1 MSGNSIALLIEDN
14 PGDARLIKEL
24 LAEEPAA
31 PFQII
36 CVDRLQRGLELL
48 SSEKIDVLLLDLSLP
63 DSHGLE
69 TFAKAYAHAPKVPII
84 VLTGNDDHALALL
97 AVKAGAQD
105 FLFKGKL
112 DRELLVRSMQY
123 SIERKR
129 YQEELEHQANYDVLT
144 GLPNR
149 NLLHDRLKRAV
160 FAQREVRPIALVFI
174 DLDRFKFINDS
185 LGHTQG
191 DKLLAIIAD
200 RLDSIVREGDTV
212 ARLGGDEFV
221 LVLNDQ
227 NREDVIFRAMQP
239 VLNKVSEPMT
249 IDGHELCITC
259 SAGVSLYPQDAPDVE
274 TLLKNA
280 DVAMYRA
287 KEHGRNNFQFY
298 TPEMN
303 DLANERLAL
312 EHSLRR
318 ALERNELL
326 LHYQPKVELGTG
338 TIVGAEAL
346 LRWQHPEKGLIAPE
360 RFIPI
365 AEETGLIVQIG
376 AWVLHTA
383 CTQSRA
389 WQNAGLPRVTMSVN
403 LSARQFRQENFV
415 KLVTEILRETGLQA
429 EHLEMELTES
439 MLMHNANDAIAIL
452 GGLKSIGVRL
462 SLDDFGTGYSSLSY
476 LSRLPIDTLKID
488 RSFVQYIGDQD
499 ERGNGILAQAIISL
513 GHSLN
518 LTVIAEGV
526 ETEAQL
532 KFLKAHQ
539 CDEVQGFYFGEPT
552 VPEEFANKL
561 AKKSCWATHK

>member
-1 MSGNSIALLIEDN
+1 MSGISTALLIEDN
-14 PGDARLIKEL
+14 PGDARLLKEL
-24 LAEEPAA
+24 LAEEPTA
-31 PFQII
+31 PFRLI

-48 SSEKIDVLLLDLSLP
+48 STEKIDVLLLDLSLP

-112 DRELLVRSMQY
+112 DRELLIRSMQY

-129 YQEELEHQANYDVLT
+129 YQEQLEHQANYDVLT

-149 NLLHDRLKRAV
+149 NLLQDRLKRAV
-160 FAQREVRPIALVFI
+160 FAQRNARPIAVVFI
-174 DLDRFKFINDS
+174 DLDHFKFINDS

-191 DKLLAIIAD
+191 DKLLAIIAE
-200 RLDSIVREGDTV
+200 RLASIVREGDTV

-227 NREDVIFRAMQP
+227 NKEDVIFRAMQR

-249 IDGHELCITC
+249 IDGQELYITC
-259 SAGVSLYPQDAPDVE
+259 SAGVSLYPADAPDVE

-326 LHYQPKVELGTG
+326 LHYQPKVNLETG
-338 TIVGAEAL
+338 MIVGAEAL
-346 LRWQHPEKGLIAPE
+346 LRWQHPEWGLIAPE

-376 AWVLHTA
+376 AWVIRTA
-383 CTQSRA
+383 CNQARL
-389 WQNAGLPRVTMSVN
+389 WQDAGLPPVIMSVN
-403 LSARQFRQENFV
+403 LSARQFRQERFV
-415 KLVTEILRETGLQA
+415 KVVTQILHETGLKPEQ
-429 EHLEMELTES
+429 LEMELTES
-439 MLMHNANDAIAIL
+439 MLMHNANAAISIL
-452 GGLKSIGVRL
+452 GGLKSLGVRL

-488 RSFVQYIGDQD
+488 RSFVQHIGDQD
-499 ERGNGILAQAIISL
+499 ECDNGILAQAIISL

-526 ETEAQL
+526 ETGEQL

-539 CDEVQGFYFGEPT
+539 CDEVQGFYFCKPT
-552 VPEEFANKL
+552 VAGEFAKML
-561 AKKSCWATHK
+561 AESLVEATA

>member
-1 MSGNSIALLIEDN
+1 MSGISTALLIEDN
-14 PGDARLIKEL
+14 PGDARLLKEL

-31 PFQII
+31 PFRLI

-48 SSEKIDVLLLDLSLP
+48 STEKIDVLLLDLSLP

-112 DRELLVRSMQY
+112 DRELLIRSMQY

-129 YQEELEHQANYDVLT
+129 YQEQLEHQANYDVLT

-149 NLLHDRLKRAV
+149 NLLQDRLKRAV
-160 FAQREVRPIALVFI
+160 FAQRDARPIAVVFI
-174 DLDRFKFINDS
+174 DLDHFKFINDS

-191 DKLLAIIAD
+191 DKLLAIIAE
-200 RLDSIVREGDTV
+200 RLASIVREGDTV

-227 NREDVIFRAMQP
+227 NKEDVIFRAMQR

-249 IDGHELCITC
+249 IDGQELYITC
-259 SAGVSLYPQDAPDVE
+259 SAGVSLYPADAPDVE

-326 LHYQPKVELGTG
+326 LHYQPKVNLETG
-338 TIVGAEAL
+338 MIVGAEAL
-346 LRWQHPEKGLIAPE
+346 LRWQHPEWGLIAPE

-376 AWVLHTA
+376 AWVIRTA
-383 CTQSRA
+383 CNQARL
-389 WQNAGLPRVTMSVN
+389 WQDAGLPPVIMSVN
-403 LSARQFRQENFV
+403 LSARQFRQESFV
-415 KLVTEILRETGLQA
+415 KEVTQILHETGLKPEQ
-429 EHLEMELTES
+429 LEMELTES
-439 MLMHNANDAIAIL
+439 MLMHNANAAISIL
-452 GGLKSIGVRL
+452 GGLKSLGVRL

-488 RSFVQYIGDQD
+488 RSFVQHIGDQD
-499 ERGNGILAQAIISL
+499 ECDNGILAQAIISL

-526 ETEAQL
+526 ETGEQL

-539 CDEVQGFYFGEPT
+539 CDEVQGFYFCKPT
-552 VPEEFANKL
+552 AGGEFAKML
-561 AKKSCWATHK
+561 AESLVEATA

>member
-1 MSGNSIALLIEDN
+1 MSGISTALLIEDN
-14 PGDARLIKEL
+14 PGDARLLKEL

-31 PFQII
+31 PFRII

-48 SSEKIDVLLLDLSLP
+48 STEKIDVLLLDLSLP

-112 DRELLVRSMQY
+112 DRELLIRSMQY

-129 YQEELEHQANYDVLT
+129 YQEQLEHQANYDVLT

-149 NLLHDRLKRAV
+149 NLLQDRLKRAV
-160 FAQREVRPIALVFI
+160 FAQRDARPIAVVFI
-174 DLDRFKFINDS
+174 DLDHFKFINDS

-191 DKLLAIIAD
+191 DKLLAIIAE
-200 RLDSIVREGDTV
+200 RLASIVREGDTV

-227 NREDVIFRAMQP
+227 NKEDVIFRAMQR

-249 IDGHELCITC
+249 IDGQELYITC
-259 SAGVSLYPQDAPDVE
+259 SAGVSLYPADAPDVE

-326 LHYQPKVELGTG
+326 LHYQPKVNLETG
-338 TIVGAEAL
+338 MIVGAEAL
-346 LRWQHPEKGLIAPE
+346 LRWQHPEWGLIAPE

-376 AWVLHTA
+376 AWVIRTA
-383 CTQSRA
+383 CNQARL
-389 WQNAGLPRVTMSVN
+389 WQDAGLPPVVMSVN
-403 LSARQFRQENFV
+403 LSARQFRQESFV
-415 KLVTEILRETGLQA
+415 KVVTQILHETGLKPEQ
-429 EHLEMELTES
+429 LEMELTES
-439 MLMHNANDAIAIL
+439 MLMHNANAAISIL
-452 GGLKSIGVRL
+452 AGLKSIGVRL

-488 RSFVQYIGDQD
+488 RSFVQHIGDQD
-499 ERGNGILAQAIISL
+499 ECDNGILAQAIISL

-526 ETEAQL
+526 ETGEQL

-539 CDEVQGFYFGEPT
+539 CDEVQGFYFCKPT
-552 VPEEFANKL
+552 VAGEFAKML
-561 AKKSCWATHK
+561 AESLVEATA

>member
-1 MSGNSIALLIEDN
+1 MSGISTALLIEDN
-14 PGDARLIKEL
+14 PGDARLLKEL

-31 PFQII
+31 PFRLI

-48 SSEKIDVLLLDLSLP
+48 STEKIDVLLLDLSLP

-112 DRELLVRSMQY
+112 DRELLIRSMQY

-129 YQEELEHQANYDVLT
+129 YQEQLEHQANYDVLT

-149 NLLHDRLKRAV
+149 NLLQDRLKRAV
-160 FAQREVRPIALVFI
+160 FAQRNARPIAVVFI
-174 DLDRFKFINDS
+174 DLDHFKFINDS

-191 DKLLAIIAD
+191 DKLLAIIAE
-200 RLDSIVREGDTV
+200 RLASIVREGDTV

-227 NREDVIFRAMQP
+227 NKEDVIFRAMQR

-249 IDGHELCITC
+249 IDGQELYITC
-259 SAGVSLYPQDAPDVE
+259 SAGVSLYPADAPDVE

-326 LHYQPKVELGTG
+326 LHYQPKVNLETG
-338 TIVGAEAL
+338 MIVGAEAL
-346 LRWQHPEKGLIAPE
+346 LRWQHPEWGLIAPE

-376 AWVLHTA
+376 AWVIRTA
-383 CTQSRA
+383 CNQARL
-389 WQNAGLPRVTMSVN
+389 WQDAGLPPVVMSVN
-403 LSARQFRQENFV
+403 LSARQFRQESFV
-415 KLVTEILRETGLQA
+415 KVVTQILHETGLKPEQ
-429 EHLEMELTES
+429 LEMELTES
-439 MLMHNANDAIAIL
+439 MLMHNANAAISIL
-452 GGLKSIGVRL
+452 AGLKSIGVRL

-488 RSFVQYIGDQD
+488 RSFVQHIGDQD
-499 ERGNGILAQAIISL
+499 ECDNGILAQAIISL

-526 ETEAQL
+526 ETGDQL

-539 CDEVQGFYFGEPT
+539 CDEVQGFYFCKPT
-552 VPEEFANKL
+552 AAGEFAKML
-561 AKKSCWATHK
+561 AESLVEATA

>member
-1 MSGNSIALLIEDN
+1 MSGISTALLIEDN
-14 PGDARLIKEL
+14 PGDARLLKEL

-31 PFQII
+31 PFRLI

-48 SSEKIDVLLLDLSLP
+48 STEKIDVLLLDLSLP

-112 DRELLVRSMQY
+112 DRELLIRSMQY

-129 YQEELEHQANYDVLT
+129 YQEQLEHQANYDVLT

-149 NLLHDRLKRAV
+149 NLLQDRLKRAV
-160 FAQREVRPIALVFI
+160 FAQRNARPIAVVFI
-174 DLDRFKFINDS
+174 DLDHFKFINDS

-191 DKLLAIIAD
+191 DKLLAIIAE
-200 RLDSIVREGDTV
+200 RLASIVREGDTV

-227 NREDVIFRAMQP
+227 NKEDVIFRAMQR

-249 IDGHELCITC
+249 IDGQELYITC
-259 SAGVSLYPQDAPDVE
+259 SAGVSLYPADAPDVE

-326 LHYQPKVELGTG
+326 LHYQPKVNLETG
-338 TIVGAEAL
+338 MIVGAEAL
-346 LRWQHPEKGLIAPE
+346 LRWQHPEWGLIAPE

-376 AWVLHTA
+376 AWVIRTA
-383 CTQSRA
+383 CNQARL
-389 WQNAGLPRVTMSVN
+389 WQDAGLPPVIMSVN
-403 LSARQFRQENFV
+403 LSARQFRQESFV
-415 KLVTEILRETGLQA
+415 KVVTQILHETGLKPEQ
-429 EHLEMELTES
+429 LEMELTES
-439 MLMHNANDAIAIL
+439 MLMHNANAAISIL
-452 GGLKSIGVRL
+452 AGLKSIGVRL

-488 RSFVQYIGDQD
+488 RSFVQHIGDQD
-499 ERGNGILAQAIISL
+499 ECDNGILAQAIISL

-526 ETEAQL
+526 ETGEQL
-532 KFLKAHQ
+532 QFLKAHQ
-539 CDEVQGFYFGEPT
+539 CDEVQGFYFCKPT
-552 VPEEFANKL
+552 VAGEFAKML
-561 AKKSCWATHK
+561 AESLVEATA